1 MCIEKVVYLI
11 FHGTVGDHST
21 IVVEILSRLIYVK
34 NTPKINPPTDRRLT
48 GYHSDVFKK

>member
-21 IVVEILSRLIYVK
+21 IVVEIPSHLIYVK
-34 NTPKINPPTDRRLT
+34 TTPQINPPTDRSLT
-48 GYHSDVFKK
+48 GYHAEVFKK